1 VSHSGKLLVACVLS
15 ICLLLACYAHHS
27 SLYSMAVRPSDAKK
41 NYDFLQ
47 VCAEVSSYLISKLMM
62 QIISNAWKERERERV
77 RERERSRED
86 DSASASERDP
96 GSVFSVPLG
105 RVYEMRGT
113 ILMETQ
119 GLKSAPALS
128 TSHSHSHSLKPTP
141 AASSSPFI

>member
-1 VSHSGKLLVACVLS
+1 
-15 ICLLLACYAHHS
+15 
-27 SLYSMAVRPSDAKK
+27 MDVRPSDAKK
-41 NYDFLQ
+41 NCDFLQ
-47 VCAEVSSYLISKLMM
+47 LCAEVSPYLISKLIM

-77 RERERSRED
+77 RERERFRED

-128 TSHSHSHSLKPTP
+128 TSHSHSLKPTP

>member
-1 VSHSGKLLVACVLS
+1 VSHSGKPLVACVLS
-15 ICLLLACYAHHS
+15 IFLLLTCYAHHS
-27 SLYSMAVRPSDAKK
+27 SLYSMAVRPSYAKK

-47 VCAEVSSYLISKLMM
+47 GCAEVSLYVISILIM
-62 QIISNAWKERERERV
+62 QIISSAWKERERERV

-86 DSASASERDP
+86 DLTSASERDP

-128 TSHSHSHSLKPTP
+128 TSHSRSLEATP
-141 AASSSPFI
+141 AASSSP